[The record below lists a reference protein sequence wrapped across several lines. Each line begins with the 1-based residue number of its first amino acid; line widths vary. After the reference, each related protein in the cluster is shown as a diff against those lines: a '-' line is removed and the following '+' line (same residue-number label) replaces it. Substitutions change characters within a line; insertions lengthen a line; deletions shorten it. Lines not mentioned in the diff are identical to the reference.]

1 MNYEFYA
8 DVFFLTN
15 FYLDFLAVYAV
26 GEILQQKKKLL
37 RYLLCCAF
45 CSLAGCLLF
54 LSVENYDVY
63 LLCVHF
69 ILNPGMT
76 FFCFFPVKKGI
87 YVKAFCLTY
96 FVILLLGGGMEWTYV
111 TIADRSCYEFCLFL
125 MAVPIMVFL
134 FILRRKRK
142 NVQRFYCV
150 RIEHGG
156 KSIQLCALYDT
167 GNGLMDPYV
176 KEPVHIVS
184 GETYEALGG
193 NDVFSTRLIPFFSV
207 GCQNG
212 MLSAFTV
219 EQFWVEEDEM
229 KYKISPA
236 VLAVAEDEVFQNRAY
251 QMILNCK
258 TMERKEEKL
267 CT

>member
-26 GEILQQKKKLL
+26 SEILQQKKKLL

-45 CSLAGCLLF
+45 SSLAGCLLF
-54 LSVENYDVY
+54 LSLENYDFY

-96 FVILLLGGGMEWTYV
+96 FVILLLGGGMEWVYV
-111 TIADRSCYEFCLFL
+111 TIADRHYYEFCLFF
-125 MAVPIMVFL
+125 MAAPVMVFL

-150 RIEHGG
+150 RIEHGER
-156 KSIQLCALYDT
+156 SVDLYALYDT

-184 GETYEALGG
+184 EGAYEALGG
-193 NDVFSTRLIPFFSV
+193 SGAFSTRLIPFFTV
-207 GCQNG
+207 GCKNG
-212 MLSAFTV
+212 MMRAFTV
-219 EQFWVEEDEM
+219 ERLRM
-229 KYKISPA
+229 KEGEIEYEISPA